1 MVWLDDVLKTEY
13 SIFKVLKNTEEKSI
27 IVYRN
32 NTLEKCV
39 VCRRFT
45 GTAEVY
51 EKLQKIKA
59 ENLPEVYNVSKE
71 DNEINILEEYIDGIT
86 VGEVLQ
92 SGLYNENGVKKV
104 VGSLCDA
111 LYILHSM
118 GIVHRDIKPEN
129 VMITNNGV
137 VKLIDFDAARVFKCG
152 KSADTAIIGTV
163 GYAAPEQMGFAQSDE
178 RTDIYALGVL
188 MNVMLTG
195 EHPGKRIHK
204 GRYKKI
210 IEKAININ
218 PEKRFQSASE
228 LKKYL

>member
-1 MVWLDDVLKTEY
+1 MAWLDDVLKTQY
-13 SIFKVLKNTEEKSI
+13 SVSKVLKNTEEKSI
-27 IVYRN
+27 IVYRHN
-32 NTLEKCV
+32 LLDKCLV
-39 VCRRFT
+39 YRRFK

-59 ENLPEVYNVSKE
+59 ENLPEVYNVSCE
-71 DNEINILEEYIDGIT
+71 DDSVTVLEEFIDGIT

-104 VGSLCDA
+104 ICSLCDA
-111 LYILHSM
+111 LSIIHSL

-129 VMITNNGV
+129 VMITNNGI
-137 VKLIDFDAARVFKCG
+137 VKLIDFDAARIFKSG
-152 KSADTAIIGTV
+152 KSADTTIIGTI

-210 IEKAININ
+210 IEKAINMN
-218 PEKRFQSASE
+218 PEKRFQSTTE

>member
-1 MVWLDDVLKTEY
+1 MAWLEDVLKTEY
-13 SIFKVLKNTEEKSI
+13 SVFKVLKNTEDKLI
-27 IVYRN
+27 IVYRH
-32 NTLEKCV
+32 NTLEKCLV
-39 VCRRFT
+39 YRRFNGIT
-45 GTAEVY
+45 EVY
-51 EKLQKIKA
+51 EKLQKIKN
-59 ENLPEVYNVSKE
+59 ENLSEIYNVSRSDKG
-71 DNEINILEEYIDGIT
+71 IIVLEEFIDGIT

-129 VMITNNGV
+129 VMITNSGV
-137 VKLIDFDAARVFKCG
+137 VKLIDFDAARIFKSG
-152 KSADTAIIGTV
+152 KSADTTIIGTI

-188 MNVMLTG
+188 LNVMLTG
-195 EHPGKRIHK
+195 EHPSKNIYKGK
-204 GRYKKI
+204 YKKI
-210 IEKAININ
+210 IEKAINID
-218 PEKRFQSASE
+218 PEKRFQTTVE